1 MKDPKE
7 IQDFVPDHNL
17 IPDENDFDQDEYDDY
32 QQSLEDLEREE
43 G

>member
-7 IQDFVPDHNL
+7 IQDFVPDHDLN
-17 IPDENDFDQDEYDDY
+17 PDEKDFDQDSWDDY